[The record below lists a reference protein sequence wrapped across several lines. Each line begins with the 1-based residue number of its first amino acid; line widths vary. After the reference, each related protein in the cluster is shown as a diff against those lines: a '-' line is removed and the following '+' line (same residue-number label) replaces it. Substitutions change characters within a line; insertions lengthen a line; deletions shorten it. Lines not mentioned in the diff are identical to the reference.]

1 MMDLC
6 IREKI
11 GWLRFER
18 AVATSTDANGIKWLR
33 KTNNSELCFTGT
45 RKILTFSLRLI

>member
-11 GWLRFER
+11 DWLRFER
-18 AVATSTDANGIKWLR
+18 AVTGSTDANGIKSLR
-33 KTNNSELCFTGT
+33 KTNNSGLCFTGM
-45 RKILTFSLRLI
+45 RKILTISLRLI

>member
-18 AVATSTDANGIKWLR
+18 AVARSTDANGIKSLR
-33 KTNNSELCFTGT
+33 KTNNSGLCYTGM
-45 RKILTFSLRLI
+45 RKILTVLLRLI